1 MNPKPTLQEETPSQ
15 PLKKKLD
22 QPELTFEPDV
32 NQHVANTIRIRDPS
46 SKMLQV
52 PPPRPENGDQ
62 NQKETDTNAA
72 HIHTKGVLQLWDV
85 MGDPQVTMFFQDV

>member
-1 MNPKPTLQEETPSQ
+1 
-15 PLKKKLD
+15 
-22 QPELTFEPDV
+22 
-32 NQHVANTIRIRDPS
+32 
-46 SKMLQV
+46 MLQV
-52 PPPRPENGDQ
+52 PPPRPENGEQ